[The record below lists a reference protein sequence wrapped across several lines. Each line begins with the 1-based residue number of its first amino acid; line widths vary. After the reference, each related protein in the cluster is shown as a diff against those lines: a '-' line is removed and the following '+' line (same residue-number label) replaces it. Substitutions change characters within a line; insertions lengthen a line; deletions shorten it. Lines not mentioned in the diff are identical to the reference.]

1 LMKAI
6 REVESMSSDRK
17 LTWRESA
24 MMIGVKRVAEAHKLR
39 GLYP

>member
-1 LMKAI
+1 MKAI
-6 REVESMSSDRK
+6 REVEAMSSEK
-17 LTWRESA
+17 SLTWRESA